1 MGASYGGYAA
11 LMGAVRRPDLYKA
24 AIAICGDSDLPEL
37 LANEKR
43 GDNSEE
49 NEGYRFWSTR
59 IGDPAADREALERA
73 SPRRRAAEINC
84 PVMLVHGV
92 DDPIVPVFQSRRMK
106 AWKLVLVRLSL
117 SSTRQRWSQLNTKQG
132 RYSSAGAGTTDLA
145 RPSAVPRGR

>member
-1 MGASYGGYAA
+1 MADAA

-24 AIAICGDSDLPEL
+24 AIAIAGDSDLPEL

-43 GDNSEE
+43 GDNTEE

-59 IGDPAADREALERA
+59 IGDPVADREALERA
-73 SPRRRAAEINC
+73 SPRRRAAEIGC

-106 AWKLVLVRLSL
+106 EALERAGKPVTYVEVR
-117 SSTRQRWSQLNTKQG
+117 
-132 RYSSAGAGTTDLA
+132 GAGHGDWDDDVELGLMEQYIA
-145 RPSAVPRGR
+145 LFRRVFAQA